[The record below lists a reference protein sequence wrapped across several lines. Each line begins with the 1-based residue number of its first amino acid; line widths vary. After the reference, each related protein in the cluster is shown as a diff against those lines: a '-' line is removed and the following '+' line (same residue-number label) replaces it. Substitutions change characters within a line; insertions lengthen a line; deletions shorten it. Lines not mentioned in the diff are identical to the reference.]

1 MIDWILAN
9 PSEAALTVLA
19 TTTAAA
25 MAIRVLIPAL
35 SAIAA
40 KTTTK
45 ADDEAVTRLASGLDW
60 LIVALDAARRVL
72 PRVVIGPL
80 PSNQPIA
87 KAGTSMA
94 SMKPVSMA
102 PPGPEVIQP
111 VRFIGDERGPLL
123 ERPIAPPPSP
133 KGPGN

>member
-60 LIVALDAARRVL
+60 LIVALDAARRIL
-72 PRVVIGPL
+72 PRVVVGPL

-87 KAGTSMA
+87 KAATSVPP
-94 SMKPVSMA
+94 MKPVSMP

-111 VRFIGDERGPLL
+111 VRFIDAPL
-123 ERPIAPPPSP
+123 PPPPP
-133 KGPGN
+133 KEPLP

>member
-1 MIDWILAN
+1 MIDWILAH
-9 PSEAALTVLA
+9 PAEAALAALG
-19 TTTAAA
+19 TTTSIA
-25 MAIRVLIPAL
+25 MGIRVFIPAL

-40 KTTTK
+40 KTVTK

-72 PRVVIGPL
+72 PRVVVGPL
-80 PSNQPIA
+80 PSTQPIA

-94 SMKPVSMA
+94 SMKPVSMP

-111 VRFIGDERGPLL
+111 VRFIEA
-123 ERPIAPPPSP
+123 PIPPAPPKEPLP
-133 KGPGN
+133 